1 MRKVV
6 IAALLL
12 FVIGHA
18 VGNPVKLHK
27 AQVKASSFAGKKI
40 SRQTQ
45 LKMAYA
51 PGGNAEE
58 APLYVF
64 NIGKKQGF
72 VIVAG
77 EADSEEVI
85 GYSDEGEFD
94 YEQMPENLKAW
105 VDTYVARAAGRAA
118 GTVAKST
125 QHPTDVIEPLITT
138 KWGQRAPFNRAC
150 PQVDGEPC
158 PTGCTATALAQVMRF
173 HRYPTQQTAII
184 PKYTPQGQS
193 VVMPALPATTFN
205 WDDMPDE
212 LDEETS
218 PESSIDEVAKLML
231 YCGHATE
238 MSYAKEGSGAFT
250 YKIPEQLPR
259 CFGYPSTIHYVY
271 RQSYDEQGWDSLLVS
286 ELLKRQP
293 IIYTAYTN
301 IPQGHTFIC
310 DGYDGNG
317 LFHINWGWYGVGNG
331 YFRISEAY
339 ATDEG
344 LNDNIKNYH
353 LSTNQTALVGIKVEG
368 EDDYVFPKESFV
380 AYTRPSLKDGKT
392 YSRESTAD
400 GFRITMKQS
409 FVNSSNQVKR
419 LSHGIG
425 LYNDEGTLLT
435 VATSSSAA
443 LAAGGKKDYEV
454 KQIAFGGNIKT
465 GHYTIKSVYKPTS
478 SSAWRPMGG
487 TDRNY
492 VDVVI
497 DELNATLTP
506 MPQGNFVVGKVS
518 MEDSFMHIDFY
529 NNEEDFYG
537 PLYLRRLNP
546 SNNTISQVS
555 YDYMAVDANTMR
567 SFQLYVDES
576 KQFDIEN
583 DVFYLSIDEYDTQY
597 FYCNKAKQDDVL
609 LEKNLEILN
618 LSEDSTTIVGDRA
631 LCKITITNNDTKEVD
646 TDLTLTIIDD
656 MGRIAGAYPL
666 EVKLAEGADTIAW
679 YEIPLTE
686 YDRKY
691 KVVASHRKNEYA
703 LDETSTALYNVAEGA
718 FYWVKDGSIRTQ
730 EAEKN
735 FKVPEEA
742 LAINLR
748 GAYSTNVTP
757 NSNPNTIYMLDV
769 KLPKGLVGKNY
780 VNASNKASTLALV
793 DGYDYFVPAEFF
805 FASTISY
812 TREVPTDSLPTFSTI
827 CLPFAP
833 TKVTVD
839 GEEVKWKTSEQDSL
853 GVFRIMSIDSI
864 SADSTKLVYVN
875 EMEAFKTYLIVTDS
889 ILAGATLE
897 FSCEGGM
904 VYPTTLQDY
913 ATVIDDNYSW
923 KGTYCGTQ
931 PDSCYVVSDN
941 QLVFHETSIDVPA
954 FRGWLTTSEEVQYQN
969 IALEIKSD
977 EPIVPPLKVGDVNGD
992 DAVDIADVMLI
1003 VTIALGDEV
1012 QEEFKSRADVNG
1024 DGDVDVTDVMIV
1036 VQMILGSK

>member
-40 SRQTQ
+40 STQSQ

-64 NIGKKQGF
+64 NVGKKQGF

-77 EADSEEVI
+77 DGDSEEVI

-105 VDTYVARAAGRAA
+105 MNTYAARAAGKAV

-125 QHPTDVIEPLITT
+125 KHPTDVIEPLITT
-138 KWGQRAPFNRAC
+138 KWGQRVPFNRAC
-150 PQVDGEPC
+150 PKVDGEPC
-158 PTGCTATALAQVMRF
+158 PTGCTATAMAQVMRY
-173 HRYPTQQTAII
+173 HRFPTQQTTAI
-184 PKYTPQGQS
+184 PKYTTQTLGM
-193 VVMPALPATTFN
+193 VMPALPATTFN

-231 YCGHATE
+231 YCGQATD
-238 MSYAKEGSGAFT
+238 MNYSKEGSGAFT
-250 YKIPEQLPR
+250 YKIPERLPMY
-259 CFGYPSTIHYVY
+259 FGYPATMHYVY
-271 RQSYDEQGWDSLLVS
+271 RYSYDEQGWDSLLVS

-293 IIYTAYTN
+293 VIYTAYTN

-344 LNDNIKNYH
+344 LSDNIKNYH
-353 LSTNQTALVGIKVEG
+353 LSNNQTALIGLKVEG
-368 EDDYVFPKESFV
+368 EDDYVFPNEAYV
-380 AYTRPSLKDGKT
+380 VYTRPSLKDGKSYVRDNT
-392 YSRESTAD
+392 AES
-400 GFRITMKQS
+400 FRITMKQS
-409 FVNSSNQVKR
+409 FVNSSDQSKR
-419 LSHGIG
+419 LSYGIG
-425 LYNDEGTLLT
+425 LYDDEGSLVT
-435 VATSSSAA
+435 VATSSTVS
-443 LAAGGKKDYEV
+443 LSAGGRKDYEV
-454 KQIAFGGNIKT
+454 KQMAFGGNIKS
-465 GHYTIKSVYKPTS
+465 GHYIIKPVYKPTS
-478 SSAWRPMGG
+478 STPWRPMGG

-497 DELNATLTP
+497 DEQNATLTP
-506 MPQGNFVVGKVS
+506 MPQANFVVGKVS
-518 MEDSFMHIDFY
+518 MEESFMHIDFY
-529 NNEEDFYG
+529 NNDEDFYG

-546 SNNTISQVS
+546 ADNTISQVS

-567 SFQLYVDES
+567 SFQLYVDEA

-597 FYCNKAKQDDVL
+597 FYCNRAEQEDVL
-609 LEKNLEILN
+609 LEKSLEILN
-618 LSEDSTTIVGDRA
+618 LNEDSTTIVGDRA
-631 LCKITITNNDTKEVD
+631 LCKITLTNNDTKEVD
-646 TDLTLTIIDD
+646 TDLTLTLIDD
-656 MGRIAGAYPL
+656 MGRIAGTYPL
-666 EVKLAEGADTIAW
+666 DVKLAEGADSIVC
-679 YEIPLTE
+679 YEIPLYE

-691 KVVASHRKNEYA
+691 KVVASHRKNEYV
-703 LDETSTALYNVAEGA
+703 LEETTTELYNVAEGA
-718 FYWVKDGSIRTQ
+718 IYWVKDGSIRTQ

-748 GAYSTNVTP
+748 GAYSSNVTP

-780 VNASNKASTLALV
+780 VNSSNKAATLTLV
-793 DGYDYFVPAEFF
+793 DGYDYFIPTEFF
-805 FASTISY
+805 FASTVSY
-812 TREVPTDSLPTFSTI
+812 TREVPSDSLPTFSTI

-897 FSCEGGM
+897 FSCEGCTM
-904 VYPTTLQDY
+904 SPTMQQDY
-913 ATVIDDNYSW
+913 ATIVDDNYSW
-923 KGTYCGTQ
+923 NGSYCGVQT
-931 PDSCYVVSDN
+931 DSCYIVSDN
-941 QLVFHETSIDVPA
+941 QLVFQDMAIDIPA
-954 FRGWLTTSEEVQYQN
+954 FRGWLTTSGEVQYQN
-969 IALEIKSD
+969 IVLETKSD
-977 EPIVPPLKVGDVNGD
+977 EPIVPPLKEGDINGD

-1012 QEEFKSRADVNG
+1012 QEEFKPRADVNG

>member
-1 MRKVV
+1 
-6 IAALLL
+6 
-12 FVIGHA
+12 
-18 VGNPVKLHK
+18 
-27 AQVKASSFAGKKI
+27 
-40 SRQTQ
+40 
-45 LKMAYA
+45 
-51 PGGNAEE
+51 
-58 APLYVF
+58 
-64 NIGKKQGF
+64 
-72 VIVAG
+72 
-77 EADSEEVI
+77 
-85 GYSDEGEFD
+85 
-94 YEQMPENLKAW
+94 
-105 VDTYVARAAGRAA
+105 
-118 GTVAKST
+118 
-125 QHPTDVIEPLITT
+125 
-138 KWGQRAPFNRAC
+138 
-150 PQVDGEPC
+150 
-158 PTGCTATALAQVMRF
+158 MRF

-293 IIYTAYTN
+293 VIYTAYTN

-454 KQIAFGGNIKT
+454 KQIAFGGNIKA

-597 FYCNKAKQDDVL
+597 FYCNKAKQEDVL
-609 LEKNLEILN
+609 LEKTLEILN
-618 LSEDSTTIVGDRA
+618 LNEDSTTIVGDRA

-735 FKVPEEA
+735 FTVPEEA

-969 IALEIKSD
+969 IVLEIKSD

-1024 DGDVDVTDVMIV
+1024 DEDVDVTDVMIV